1 MNILVGIAFIASGI
15 LFYLK
20 GSPKF
25 QYLFKDGFFIHSPL
39 FKSSKIGRIY
49 YRIAYTV
56 AAIVF
61 ILVGLKFIF
70 NNF

>member
-1 MNILVGIAFIASGI
+1 MNILVGIAFIAGGV

-25 QYLFKDGFFIHSPL
+25 QYLFKNNLFIHSQL
-39 FKSSKIGRIY
+39 FKSSKIGRTY
-49 YRIAYTV
+49 YRIAFTV
-56 AAIVF
+56 AAIGF
-61 ILVGLKFIF
+61 ILIGLKFIF